1 MNSDLIRIDGHEPPR
16 PSTAVVEVTRPVSI
30 RQIFRVF
37 AEKWWLIL
45 LVAVAAAFAAGY
57 FAKEIPLKYQ
67 AKSVLQ
73 VEQEEQ
79 RLVGL
84 DTLSHQDLR
93 PVDVLNTIVQNINN
107 DRVML
112 RVAKANDLKS
122 DPHFLPKTTNIVT
135 DASAARALSG
145 MVLAKLRPETRLI
158 DITVTH
164 ANPQLAQKLAN
175 SVAEEFIR
183 QNLDNRFDTTKAANE
198 RLYEE
203 AAKLKAKLENSEKQ
217 IQAYKELNKT
227 PSMEERENITTERLK
242 ELSKKNTEARAERM
256 QWEADL
262 NEINKLTNNP
272 DAILAMPSVL
282 ADPAVS
288 DLRRKIVDQ
297 EAQVQ
302 TMAQRYK
309 PKYPKMMQAQ
319 RQLDDLR
326 ATLRALA
333 LKVPLSV
340 KASYD
345 GSLAREKETENAL
358 KAAQAD
364 ALELGKKS
372 IPYNTMLREA
382 QSDRA
387 VYDSV
392 LKRLKETDLS
402 KGLETASVS
411 IVEAASLPLVP
422 LRPPAWLIIAAAFIL
437 FFFASWGALYLIKS
451 ANTSIQTVDQA
462 ENILGLPVWAAIPAT
477 RGSRKKLP
485 HVLAEEPDS
494 ICSEGFRTLR
504 AVTGLTSREEKKQVM
519 LFTSADPSE
528 GKTFCSLN
536 HAICQ
541 AQEGKLTLL
550 IDLDLRRPS
559 IGASFGFAPQT
570 PGVTDYLVKKK
581 PLAELIRSTNY
592 PNLYVLPAGAVI
604 PNPAE
609 ELTDDA
615 VRPLLEEASRRFDRI
630 IIDTAP
636 INAVSDTFLILH
648 LAQII
653 CLVVR
658 SGKTSRR
665 VIARAVELM
674 ARAEV
679 PPSGIVLNY
688 LPKSSGHGRHYYY
701 APKNGY
707 YSRRASAN
715 GSARRELLNTP

>member
-1 MNSDLIRIDGHEPPR
+1 MHIDGHDSSR
-16 PSTAVVEVTRPVSI
+16 PSTTVVEVTRPI
-30 RQIFRVF
+30 NFRQIFRVF

-45 LVAVAAAFAAGY
+45 FIATLAAVVAGY
-57 FAKEIPLKYQ
+57 VAQKLPVKYQ
-67 AKSVLQ
+67 AKAVLQ
-73 VEQEEQ
+73 VQQEEQ

-84 DTLSHQDLR
+84 DELSHQDLR

-107 DRVML
+107 RNVML
-112 RVAKANDLKS
+112 RVATVNDLKS
-122 DPHFLPKTTNIVT
+122 DSRFLPRSTNVVT
-135 DASAARALSG
+135 DASAASALSG

-164 ANPQLAQKLAN
+164 PNAALAQKLAN

-183 QNLDNRFDTTKAANE
+183 QNLDNRFGTTKAANE

-203 AAKLKAKLENSEKQ
+203 AAKLKIKLENSEKQ
-217 IQAYKELNKT
+217 IQAYKESNQT
-227 PSMEERENITTERLK
+227 ASMEERENITTERLK
-242 ELSKKNTEARAERM
+242 ELSKKNTEARSDRLR
-256 QWEADL
+256 WEADL
-262 NEINKLTNNP
+262 NEIKKLEKNP

-302 TMAQRYK
+302 TLSLRYK

-326 ATLRALA
+326 QTLRALA
-333 LKVPLSV
+333 ATVPLSV
-340 KASYD
+340 QSSYD
-345 GSLAREKETENAL
+345 GALAREKATE
-358 KAAQAD
+358 D
-364 ALELGKKS
+364 ALREAQTEALALGKKS
-372 IPYNTMLREA
+372 IPYNTLVREA

-402 KGLETASVS
+402 KGLETASIAV
-411 IVEAASLPLVP
+411 VELASLPTIP
-422 LRPPAWLIIAAAFIL
+422 LSPPAFLLIGAAFFVA
-437 FFFASWGALYLIKS
+437 FFGCWGALYLIKL

-477 RGSRKKLP
+477 RSSRKKLP

-494 ICSEGFRTLR
+494 VCSEGFRTLR
-504 AVTGLTSREEKKQVM
+504 AVTGLAGREEKKQIM
-519 LFTSADPSE
+519 LFTSSDPSE

-559 IGASFGFAPQT
+559 VGASFGFPSNTA
-570 PGVTDYLVKKK
+570 GVTDYLVNKK
-581 PLAELIRSTNY
+581 PLAELVRATDY
-592 PNLYVLPAGAVI
+592 PNLYVLTAGAVI
-604 PNPAE
+604 SNPAE

-615 VRPLLEEASRRFDRI
+615 VRPLLEEASQRFDRI
-630 IIDTAP
+630 IVDTAP

-674 ARAEV
+674 ARAGV
-679 PPSGIVLNY
+679 PPAGIVLNY

-701 APKNGY
+701 APKSGY
-707 YSRRASAN
+707 YTRNGSAN
-715 GSARRELLNTP
+715 GTARKELLNTR